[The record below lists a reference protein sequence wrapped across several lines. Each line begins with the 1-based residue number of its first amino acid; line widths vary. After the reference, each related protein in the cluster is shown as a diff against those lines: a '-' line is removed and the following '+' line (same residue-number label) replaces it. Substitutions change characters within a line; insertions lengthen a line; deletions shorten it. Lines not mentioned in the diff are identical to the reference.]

1 MKIQRKIQS
10 VACVIAIV
18 ILCASKISFAQDPHF
33 SQYYASPL
41 LLNPALAGSKSEMKA
56 VMNYRSQW
64 STLRAFSTTQLSLIY
79 PVLIENQKRRLGG
92 VGISIL
98 GDRAGEQKYMS
109 ATHVTTAYSYNQ
121 PIGDD
126 NAVNF
131 AVSASFIQKSLN
143 VDKLIFGDQ
152 YNPGSTTP
160 NPATNED
167 LSTIKSKVSY
177 ADFGGGL
184 LWTYS
189 PDAKLSGVNAFFG
202 GSVLHFLEP
211 NESFMGGKSKLP
223 MRINVHGG
231 MKIFGLKNFDFAPN
245 FLVMLQGGS
254 TEINAGG
261 YAIYNFSRDRRAN
274 NFLQNGGIVLG
285 GWYRNKDA
293 AIILIGIEHL
303 NFSFG
308 FSYDIN
314 ISKLKEATSGNGA
327 TEISLA
333 FRKALGR
340 RPNQNNPSPG
350 F

>member
-1 MKIQRKIQS
+1 MKIQLKSGLLI
-10 VACVIAIV
+10 
-18 ILCASKISFAQDPHF
+18 CASAVLLFSKTSFAQDPHF
-33 SQYYASPL
+33 SQYYASPM
-41 LLNPALAGSKSEMKA
+41 LLNPALVGSKSEMKGI
-56 VMNYRSQW
+56 VNYRSQW
-64 STLRAFSTTQLSLIY
+64 ATLRAFSTTQLSLIY
-79 PVLIENQKRRLGG
+79 PVLIENQNRRLGG
-92 VGISIL
+92 IGISIL
-98 GDRAGEQKYMS
+98 GDRAGEQKFMS
-109 ATHVTTAYSYNQ
+109 SIYVTTAYSYNQ
-121 PIGDD
+121 PLGDD
-126 NAVNF
+126 NALNV

-152 YNPGSTTP
+152 YIPGSTTP
-160 NPATNED
+160 AQTSPGED
-167 LSTIKSKVSY
+167 LSAIKSKVSY
-177 ADFGGGL
+177 ADFGSGL

-189 PDAKLSGVNAFFG
+189 PDAKMSGVNAFFG

-231 MKIFGLKNFDFAPN
+231 MKIFGLGNFDFAPN

-261 YAIYNFSRDRRAN
+261 YAIYNFAKDRRIN
-274 NFLQNGGIVLG
+274 NLLQNGGIVLG

-293 AIILIGIEHL
+293 AIILIGLEHL

-314 ISKLKEATSGNGA
+314 ISKLKEATNGNGA
-327 TEISLA
+327 AEISLA